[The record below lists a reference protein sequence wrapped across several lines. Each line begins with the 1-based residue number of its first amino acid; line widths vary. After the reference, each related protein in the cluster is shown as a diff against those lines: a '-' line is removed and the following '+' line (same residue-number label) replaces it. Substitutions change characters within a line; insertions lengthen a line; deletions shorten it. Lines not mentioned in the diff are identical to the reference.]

1 MKKQIFTL
9 LALLLTVCSG
19 AWATVYETYTVS
31 LDNGATVTPDK
42 STFFTVS
49 SGGGYN
55 TKYNGTY
62 GGHDY
67 SKGLKM
73 NSSSSITF
81 TTSVKSNVTIVQ
93 STSSNSEKKFKLGGQ
108 SVAHTASGAKIT
120 IGGTD
125 VSYTMTE
132 NTTGKYLEFVFTDV
146 PATTNLAITND
157 GETGLFY
164 VKVELTENPSA
175 VTQLSTP
182 EISYVAATGSVTI
195 GVVEHAT
202 KVTYTTDGTNPTAE
216 STTYNNEPF
225 VVADGTVVKAIAIGT
240 GSYSNSDIASETVL
254 LTGIKIATPV
264 ITKFNGAVAITC
276 TNSNVTIKYSTNGG
290 ATYNTYAR
298 PFTLTADANVLAHAE
313 RAGCTNSDD
322 ASADITVPVTNK
334 TKTIYLDYNDFTIS
348 TYTATGKA
356 ETDASG
362 YVLTIG
368 NTSKSWS
375 SNNFS
380 IKTRGGNKREFKLSN
395 GAQNT
400 LTIPA
405 GVHVTKLTIYSI
417 VNAAKTSAS
426 VNGWKEVG
434 EVDYQ
439 TGDNDYKNVPMGAF
453 TDVEEYNTNPD
464 VRVYD
469 IDQTGGTITFTNAGT
484 QLCFVLALDILES
497 STTITPAK
505 EYVTYVAPT
514 NLNFTGLDLKAYV
527 ATSASASEVTMVPV
541 TTVPA
546 GTPLVLK
553 KGSADSYDVPVLDS
567 APAAPAINL
576 LKVSNGAGA
585 IGGDGVYDYILSD
598 GLFYHASAGVLP
610 AGKAYLHLDSA
621 PAAGA
626 RELSMSFEDEATGIS
641 EATLLNDNGKMIND
655 NCFDLQGRKVANPTK
670 GLYIVNGKKVI
681 IK

>member
-19 AWATVYETYTVS
+19 AWAADYEWSCDGQKKSLSVTATKSGSAASQYSGYSISYEGTTYTKAVKMES
-31 LDNGATVTPDK
+31 ATTI
-42 STFFTVS
+42 
-49 SGGGYN
+49 N
-55 TKYNGTY
+55 
-62 GGHDY
+62 
-67 SKGLKM
+67 
-73 NSSSSITF
+73 F
-81 TTSVKSNVTIVQ
+81 TTN
-93 STSSNSEKKFKLGGQ
+93 STS
-108 SVAHTASGAKIT
+108 TIT
-120 IGGTD
+120 IGIALKNSNKYAASGKATVKLTDSGTY
-125 VSYTMTE
+125 SATE
-132 NTTGKYLEFVFTDV
+132 SSSAISVETTGNTTEDGVDVTFTDV
-146 PATTNLAITND
+146 AAGTVTISRGGSELGVFYIKVH
-157 GETGLFY
+157 ETGS
-164 VKVELTENPSA
+164 VMTK
-175 VTQLSTP
+175 LSSP
-182 EISYVAATGSVTI
+182 EISYNATTGAVTI
-195 GVVEHAT
+195 GSVANAT
-202 KVTYTTDGTNPTAE
+202 KVTYTTDGTTPTVSSDTY
-216 STTYNNEPF
+216 STTFN
-225 VVADGTVVKAIAIGT
+225 VVDGTVVKAIAIGD
-240 GSYSNSDIASETVL
+240 GASYSNSDIASETVL

-264 ITKFNGAVAITC
+264 IKKFNGAVAITSASL
-276 TNSNVTIKYSTNGG
+276 NATIMYSTNGG

-322 ASADITVPVTNK
+322 ASADITVSVTNK

-434 EVDYQ
+434 GVDYQ

-469 IDQTGGTITFTNAGT
+469 IDQTGGTVTFTNAGT

-585 IGGDGVYDYILSD
+585 IGGDGVYDYILSN
-598 GLFYHASAGVLP
+598 GMFYHASAGVLRP
-610 AGKAYLHLDSA
+610 AKAYLHLDSA
-621 PAAGA
+621 PAGA
-626 RELSMSFEDEATGIS
+626 RELSLSFEDEDVTGIN
-641 EATLLNDNGKMIND
+641 AVNGEGLMVNGSVYD
-655 NCFDLQGRKVANPTK
+655 MQGRRVTQPTK
-670 GLYIVNGKKVI
+670 GLYIVNGKKII